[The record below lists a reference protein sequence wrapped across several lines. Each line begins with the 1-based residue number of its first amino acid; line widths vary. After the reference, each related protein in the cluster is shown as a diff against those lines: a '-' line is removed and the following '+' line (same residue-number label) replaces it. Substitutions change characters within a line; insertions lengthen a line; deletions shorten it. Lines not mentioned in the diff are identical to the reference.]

1 MENSRIRE
9 KKYVFLILLI
19 LLDSVFGDTPVI
31 YGELNGNIT
40 LRPGVTGTIKD
51 ILWKHN
57 GDKAAEYNRPD
68 PVQSFRDF
76 QQRVILNTN
85 TGHLTIANLNY
96 NDNGEYKAE
105 SQLDEI
111 QQLQYY
117 IVNLTVIEPITMP
130 TVRCTKNETTARLL
144 CSAEGPDLQYRW
156 EGGSISKLT
165 WSPEPTELVIMEED
179 DPDGVYNC
187 VVRSKASSRSSEAYK
202 AAECFAGSSVSP
214 GIIIASILVPVVLLV
229 IAICF
234 IYRRHKQGTNRKY
247 QEVDQQNIDI
257 ESIGNT
263 NIQDP
268 KSSGI
273 YTPKTSC
280 KTEEG
285 TNTETGERKAISGS
299 NMNEMGLKDKEKQ
312 THETERAS
320 NQEGKGN
327 VKYKNPCEAKDDKKP
342 NQTDEEKEDLQ
353 QNGTTR
359 RDVKQEEKNPLVVN
373 KVKNE
378 VKKINLQVEH
388 KDQKE
393 EEKKIES
400 QKENKDR
407 KEETKTDPPAED
419 KDQKE
424 EEKKIDSPAEGKDQ
438 KEEEKKIDPP
448 AEDEDQKEEEKKID
462 PPAEGKDQ
470 KEEEKKIEPQKENK
484 DRKVEK
490 KTDPPAED
498 KDQKEEEKKIDPPAE
513 GKDQKE
519 EEKKIEPQK
528 ENKDRKLE
536 KKTDPPAEDKNQNEK
551 EKIEPQNEGK
561 DQKEE
566 EKRMHP
572 QVENKDQKEKEKI
585 EPQNEGKDQKEEEK
599 RMHPQVENKDQK
611 EEEKKIEPQNED
623 KDQKEKKIDPREE
636 NKDQKEEEKKMD
648 PQEENKD
655 QKEEEKKTDPQ
666 VGNNDQKGE
675 EKQGEI
681 YKDS

>member
-247 QEVDQQNIDI
+247 QEVDQQKTDI

-393 EEKKIES
+393 EEKKI
-400 QKENKDR
+400 
-407 KEETKTDPPAED
+407 DPPAEG

-424 EEKKIDSPAEGKDQ
+424 EEKKIDPPAEGKDQ

-462 PPAEGKDQ
+462 
-470 KEEEKKIEPQKENK
+470 
-484 DRKVEK
+484 
-490 KTDPPAED
+490 
-498 KDQKEEEKKIDPPAE
+498 
-513 GKDQKE
+513 
-519 EEKKIEPQK
+519 PQK

>member
-247 QEVDQQNIDI
+247 QEVDQQKTDI

-393 EEKKIES
+393 EEKKI
-400 QKENKDR
+400 
-407 KEETKTDPPAED
+407 DPPAEG

-424 EEKKIDSPAEGKDQ
+424 EEKKIDPPAEGKDQ

-448 AEDEDQKEEEKKID
+448 AEDEDQKEEEKKI
-462 PPAEGKDQ
+462 
-470 KEEEKKIEPQKENK
+470 
-484 DRKVEK
+484 
-490 KTDPPAED
+490 
-498 KDQKEEEKKIDPPAE
+498 
-513 GKDQKE
+513 
-519 EEKKIEPQK
+519 
-528 ENKDRKLE
+528 
-536 KKTDPPAEDKNQNEK
+536 DPPAEDKNQNEK